1 MALGLSTG
9 TSGAE
14 FIPHIRYDARAGRLF
29 RADRTQ
35 GSDGRWQTTMV
46 DISNPPPQ
54 FLMDLAQIEI
64 GWLSYTGG
72 TPDLQMVPFGAA
84 LPPPPSKEHRQGFRV
99 RVFAP
104 KLLGGLREFASSAKV
119 VISAMDVLHSAYE
132 AAPERSQGLVP
143 VVSLAGTTPVS
154 HERQR
159 DERHAR
165 RRLAPAGRRRPGGRG
180 HRRSLAPPSHYQ
192 RGQPALGA
200 PQRGEPP
207 WPLSGNPRRQGR
219 SRRIYR
225 SPRSGGSSMA
235 ASQRRCARQIQKPE
249 VPCNIAAP
257 STRSA

>member
-29 RADRTQ
+29 RADRAQ

-64 GWLSYTGG
+64 GWLSYAGG

-119 VISAMDVLHSAYE
+119 VISAMDALHSTYE

-143 VVSLAGTTPVS
+143 VVSLAGTTPVTS
-154 HERQR
+154 KTPQGSSTNYAPVFRIEKWV
-159 DERHAR
+159 AR
-165 RRLAPAGRRRPGGRG
+165 PADLSPDAATAA
-180 HRRSLAPPSHYQ
+180 APP
-192 RGQPALGA
+192 PAA
-200 PQRGEPP
+200 
-207 WPLSGNPRRQGR
+207 
-219 SRRIYR
+219 
-225 SPRSGGSSMA
+225 A
-235 ASQRRCARQIQKPE
+235 ASAPPRH
-249 VPCNIAAP
+249 VPPPGPAAP
-257 STRSA
+257 SATAPAAPPATSIHGTEF

>member
-29 RADRTQ
+29 RADRAQ

-119 VISAMDVLHSAYE
+119 VISAMDALHSAYE

-143 VVSLAGTTPVS
+143 VVSLAGTTPVTS
-154 HERQR
+154 KT
-159 DERHAR
+159 
-165 RRLAPAGRRRPGGRG
+165 
-180 HRRSLAPPSHYQ
+180 
-192 RGQPALGA
+192 
-200 PQRGEPP
+200 PQ
-207 WPLSGNPRRQGR
+207 
-219 SRRIYR
+219 
-225 SPRSGGSSMA
+225 GSSTNYAPVFRIEKWVARPADLPLDA
-235 ASQRRCARQIQKPE
+235 ATAATPAPE
-249 VPCNIAAP
+249 AAP
-257 STRSA
+257 SAPPRHVPPPAPVAPPAAAPAAQPASSTHDTEF